1 MENIYVWQIQIYECL
16 KGNPTMITVNANY
29 MYQLHT
35 IKFQIIST
43 QAVKQS
49 VGICD

>member
-1 MENIYVWQIQIYECL
+1 M
-16 KGNPTMITVNANY
+16 MITVNAFCGNANY

-35 IKFQIIST
+35 NKFQIIST

-49 VGICD
+49 VGICN